1 MPTNDHPDSSPED
14 GREDGPEDGPED
26 GFVEFA
32 RTRDPLLRTTL
43 IESHLRIA
51 AYLARRYT
59 DRGEPYE
66 DLFQVASVALIG
78 AVDRYEPDRGVSF
91 ATFATQTILGELKRH
106 FRDRGWAVK
115 APRRIQE
122 LYLAL
127 NHAVSTLSQ
136 QLGRA
141 PTVTEL
147 AREVGAS
154 EDDVLEAMEAARGYR
169 SSSIDSASSTG
180 EAVADQLGDEDRAF
194 DQLEQELTIASLL
207 DGLSERARLIIHLR
221 FYEGLTQSEIAT
233 RLGLSQ
239 MQISR
244 LLTQALSELRSQA
257 VTPGR

>member
-1 MPTNDHPDSSPED
+1 MPINDHPPSSS
-14 GREDGPEDGPED
+14 ED

-32 RTRDPLLRTTL
+32 RTRDPLLRKTL

-59 DRGEPYE
+59 DRGEPYD

-78 AVDRYEPDRGVSF
+78 AVDRFEPGRGVSF
-91 ATFATQTILGELKRH
+91 STFATQTILGELKRH

-127 NHAVSTLSQ
+127 NHAVPALSQ
-136 QLGRA
+136 QLRRS

-147 AREVGAS
+147 ARDIGAS
-154 EDDVLEAMEAARGYR
+154 EEDVLEAMEAARGYR

-180 EAVADQLGDEDRAF
+180 EVVADQLGDEDRAL
-194 DQLEQELTIASLL
+194 DQLEQQLTIASLL
-207 DGLSERARLIIHLR
+207 DGLSERSRLLIHLR
-221 FYEGLTQSEIAT
+221 FYEGLSQSEIAT
-233 RLGLSQ
+233 RVGLSQ

-244 LLTQALSELRSQA
+244 LLAQALSELRTQA
-257 VTPGR
+257 VSPQG